1 MQVPLP
7 QIHPLPPPIT
17 PLQRS
22 TLHSPIHLNMYQKM
36 APLSHSQHQPTH
48 SFFWSR
54 RQIPKYWL
62 WWIITNP
69 LSPHNNNKNCP
80 WKSSNTVLSS
90 SLSSRRTPSAP
101 QLTEFHLLTKKTRCL
116 LKVSAKPTFRISE
129 LGLNGWA
136 SISTQ
141 VLLAWR
147 ALLPIARHI
156 LIVVQQGS
164 DRAHGLHTNDLVR
177 HEIGDVET
185 PVHWAHRHVEL
196 VGCRLRAVCTTR
208 TRLCYWT
215 HQYQHRRHHTERQPT
230 PNQPPINTGVVVM
243 FTIKCICMRTKN
255 THQQI

>member
-1 MQVPLP
+1 MQVPLL

-54 RQIPKYWL
+54 CQIPKYWL

-101 QLTEFHLLTKKTRCL
+101 QLTEFHLLTKKPDVCWRPQQNPPFGYR
-116 LKVSAKPTFRISE
+116 S
-129 LGLNGWA
+129 
-136 SISTQ
+136 
-141 VLLAWR
+141 LAWM
-147 ALLPIARHI
+147 AGPPSPHKSSSPGVHSSPLPAT
-156 LIVVQQGS
+156 S
-164 DRAHGLHTNDLVR
+164 S
-177 HEIGDVET
+177 
-185 PVHWAHRHVEL
+185 
-196 VGCRLRAVCTTR
+196 
-208 TRLCYWT
+208 
-215 HQYQHRRHHTERQPT
+215 
-230 PNQPPINTGVVVM
+230 
-243 FTIKCICMRTKN
+243 
-255 THQQI
+255 